1 MIGGSHSDPTMS
13 SGLSRHERSGEEYK
27 KFSKSCEHERLQSKI
42 VSMKEKKNS
51 CKTATRSVEKF
62 PLILFTRSKNLPVN
76 PSYHL

>member
-42 VSMKEKKNS
+42 VSVKEKKEQLQNS
-51 CKTATRSVEKF
+51 
-62 PLILFTRSKNLPVN
+62 N
-76 PSYHL
+76 